1 MVNKKYKKEFAMKQM
16 LKKKI
21 IDKRS
26 EVGILYE
33 RDLLSRMTHPF
44 IVNMHF
50 SFQDIDYLYII
61 MDLMLGG
68 DLRYYYCKHHKF
80 SEKESRF
87 IIACLILAL
96 EYIHSNN
103 IIHRDLKPENLVF
116 EENGYL
122 RITDFGIA
130 KYIKDACDKDS
141 SGTPGYMAPEIM
153 LGNEYNC
160 SSDYFG
166 LGIIAYELMLNRRP
180 YFGRNRKEIKEKIL
194 ASQIQIKRNEV
205 PENWSFEAADFVNKL
220 IQRKP
225 IKRLGYHG
233 IQEIKAHPW
242 FKYYNWKNLYLKK
255 EIAPFI
261 PPQNTDNYD
270 KKFCN
275 NPEIIGLNTKE
286 RYEKIVSSE
295 KYKIAFNSYFYFNRY
310 NSNIRGQIESFVN
323 PHDIYN
329 ILEEKEKLAFGEQQK
344 IKSRNAKLRKTLSTD
359 GRNLSKNHRNRM
371 LSLNGIT
378 NFNTN
383 EPIKL
388 SVNTNENN
396 NDDKL
401 YVKNNVHPIIKS
413 KNNLINNLPY
423 KKVSDLLKPGHHK
436 FKSLNV
442 KYTQEM

>member
-1 MVNKKYKKEFAMKQM
+1 
-16 LKKKI
+16 
-21 IDKRS
+21 
-26 EVGILYE
+26 
-33 RDLLSRMTHPF
+33 
-44 IVNMHF
+44 
-50 SFQDIDYLYII
+50 
-61 MDLMLGG
+61 
-68 DLRYYYCKHHKF
+68 
-80 SEKESRF
+80 
-87 IIACLILAL
+87 
-96 EYIHSNN
+96 
-103 IIHRDLKPENLVF
+103 
-116 EENGYL
+116 
-122 RITDFGIA
+122 
-130 KYIKDACDKDS
+130 
-141 SGTPGYMAPEIM
+141 M